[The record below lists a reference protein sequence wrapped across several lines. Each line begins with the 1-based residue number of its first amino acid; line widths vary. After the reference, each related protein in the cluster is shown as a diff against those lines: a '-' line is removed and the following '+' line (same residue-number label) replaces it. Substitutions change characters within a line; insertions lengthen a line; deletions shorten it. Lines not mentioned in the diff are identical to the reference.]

1 MKDRAMTIHT
11 FATWDSPAWEKSI
24 RARERNNTNLRKAK
38 RFEAKKA
45 KKGKQR
51 ENDGNRIAYLVRA
64 GRRND
69 DRSGRD
75 GKHFLA
81 IISDGWMIFVDKSE
95 AKGRRKSSFSC
106 AAQNEE
112 RFRRSE
118 SERLSG
124 FFFDGRTF

>member
-1 MKDRAMTIHT
+1 MLLPPGI
-11 FATWDSPAWEKSI
+11 PLL
-24 RARERNNTNLRKAK
+24 REREKHRNHKPSQSEALRGKESGKRKTERERREQNLIPCSRWTQK
-38 RFEAKKA
+38 RRQEW
-45 KKGKQR
+45 QR
-51 ENDGNRIAYLVRA
+51 W
-64 GRRND
+64 
-69 DRSGRD
+69 
-75 GKHFLA
+75 KTFL
-81 IISDGWMIFVDKSE
+81 SDYIRWMIFVDKSE

>member
-1 MKDRAMTIHT
+1 
-11 FATWDSPAWEKSI
+11 
-24 RARERNNTNLRKAK
+24 
-38 RFEAKKA
+38 
-45 KKGKQR
+45 
-51 ENDGNRIAYLVRA
+51 
-64 GRRND
+64 
-69 DRSGRD
+69 
-75 GKHFLA
+75 
-81 IISDGWMIFVDKSE
+81 MIFVDKSE